1 MSTGRVVHHPD
12 CRAKQLVTFGNGTYI
27 RRAWRS
33 IPDLCATPP
42 PCATPPLDIGS
53 AQNSS
58 TQDMRYLILIL
69 YYDIT
74 QLTLG
79 EPKPSGGWAGK
90 RSARWPNRP
99 RAAAKRD
106 TQYSATHRT
115 DLYGAPPLP
124 DVPPAGSC
132 AESVLS
138 LRSRTDTPNAR
149 AWSFYV
155 RKGHR
160 AGVRE
165 GSTVTAR
172 LGVHWSC
179 GPPSRLSGQ
188 AACHVWEWYIHKAC
202 MAVDPGPLCD
212 SAAVRH
218 PPTGYWICSELKHP
232 GYEISYSDIVL

>member
-1 MSTGRVVHHPD
+1 MISRSSLWVSRNLAVGGR
-12 CRAKQLVTFGNGTYI
+12 
-27 RRAWRS
+27 
-33 IPDLCATPP
+33 
-42 PCATPPLDIGS
+42 
-53 AQNSS
+53 
-58 TQDMRYLILIL
+58 
-69 YYDIT
+69 
-74 QLTLG
+74 
-79 EPKPSGGWAGK
+79 GK

-160 AGVRE
+160 AGV
-165 GSTVTAR
+165 GKD
-172 LGVHWSC
+172 
-179 GPPSRLSGQ
+179 PPSPPVWVSTGRVVHHPDCRAKQLVTFGNGTYIRRAWRSIRTFVRLRRRAPPPHWILDLLRTQ
-188 AACHVWEWYIHKAC
+188 APRI
-202 MAVDPGPLCD
+202 
-212 SAAVRH
+212 
-218 PPTGYWICSELKHP
+218 
-232 GYEISYSDIVL
+232 